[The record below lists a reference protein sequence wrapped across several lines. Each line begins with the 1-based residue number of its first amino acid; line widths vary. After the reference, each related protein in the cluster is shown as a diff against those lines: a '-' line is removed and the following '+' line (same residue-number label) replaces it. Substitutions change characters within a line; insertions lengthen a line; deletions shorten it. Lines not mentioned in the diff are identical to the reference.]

1 MHKKYFMVVNV
12 KNPKIEKKLIYYIKS
27 NNDHN
32 SLYWYPLVNV
42 AKFIPVAAYDIV
54 RIYQD
59 NNIFF
64 IENVV
69 KLCNIKD
76 VIMFQMDYREYFE
89 NESIT
94 QLLYEQ
100 DKDGYIFQWY
110 AETFIFDKSEE
121 WLIYLSHENTISFT
135 GEKIVTVAK
144 QVIPPYYLIV

>member
-1 MHKKYFMVVNV
+1 MVVKM
-12 KNPKIEKKLIYYIKS
+12 KNSKVEKKLIHYIKS
-27 NNDHN
+27 NSDHN
-32 SLYWYPLVNV
+32 SLYWYPLVHV
-42 AKFIPVAAYDIV
+42 AKFISVAAYDII

-59 NNIFF
+59 KNMFF

-76 VIMFQMDYREYFE
+76 VSMFQMDCREYFE

-100 DKDGYIFQWY
+100 DEDGYIFQWY
-110 AETFIFDKSEE
+110 AETFIFDESEE

-135 GEKIVTVAK
+135 GEKIVVAAK
-144 QVIPPYYLIV
+144 KIIPPCYFIA

>member
-1 MHKKYFMVVNV
+1 M
-12 KNPKIEKKLIYYIKS
+12 KNPKVEKKLIHYIKS
-27 NNDHN
+27 NSDRD

-42 AKFIPVAAYDIV
+42 TESISVAAYDII

-59 NNIFF
+59 NNIDLL
-64 IENVV
+64 ENVV
-69 KLCNIKD
+69 KSCNIGD
-76 VIMFQMDYREYFE
+76 VIMFQMDYGEYFE

-100 DKDGYIFQWY
+100 DEDDYIFQWY
-110 AETFIFDKSEE
+110 AETFIFDRSEE

-144 QVIPPYYLIV
+144 RIIPPCYLIA